1 MSKDFGIAGIR
12 CGYGILNSNKVQ
24 KLLSN
29 GYLWNSNGLSE
40 YFFRLL
46 INDQF
51 YNKYE
56 KLRKKYI
63 DEVKYFEKELSKI
76 KQIKVYPSSANF
88 MLIELLDGSTA
99 ENFVSKMLI
108 KYGIYL
114 RNCNDKIGLSGEFI
128 RLASRSRSENKIIID
143 SIQKIFNYK

>member
-12 CGYGILNSNKVQ
+12 CGYGIMNSDKVK

-46 INDQF
+46 INDNF
-51 YNKYE
+51 YSKYE

-63 DEVKYFEKELSKI
+63 EEVKYFGQELKYI
-76 KQIKVYPSSANF
+76 NEIKVYPSNANF

-114 RNCNDKIGLSGEFI
+114 RNCNDKIGLDGEFI
-128 RLASRSRSENKIIID
+128 RLASRSRSENRIIIK
-143 SIQKIFNYK
+143 SISDIFKS